1 MDFKAYIMRSDVS
14 NRLFDVV
21 LVDSDHSVSQIALK
35 NKEYDTACEFVLKYN
50 SQPPTTSVEGL

>member
-1 MDFKAYIMRSDVS
+1 MDLKAYIIRSDVS
-14 NRLFDVV
+14 HRLFDVV

-50 SQPPTTSVEGL
+50 KEEDEASV